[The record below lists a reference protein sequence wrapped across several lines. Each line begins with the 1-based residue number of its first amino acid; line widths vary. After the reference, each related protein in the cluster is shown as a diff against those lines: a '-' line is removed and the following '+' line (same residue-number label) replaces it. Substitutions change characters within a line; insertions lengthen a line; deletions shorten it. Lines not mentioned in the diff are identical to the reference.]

1 MNPLRLVGIGFCL
14 LLTSWVAVFL
24 MVLRVLSPD
33 LLLALA
39 SYTVSVV
46 GLGLGLVGAAL
57 WSKSRWSR

>member
-1 MNPLRLVGIGFCL
+1 MNPLRLVGIGLCL
-14 LLTSWVAVFL
+14 LVSSWVVVFL
-24 MVLRVLSPD
+24 MVLRVLPPN

-39 SYTVSVV
+39 SYGASVT